1 MPPSART
8 IGHGSKRYSNRT
20 QRQNGRGLT
29 PVMYCAVVGSSEAT
43 KLLVQHGAE
52 INERNAFGSM
62 ALMWSVANRE
72 KIRLQAVSRPV
83 RTKVDEDVGISGTRR
98 PWSAQTPTTI
108 ERGTPKRFRN
118 ARYSTL
124 TAAWRIPPWLA

>member
-8 IGHGSKRYSNRT
+8 IGHGSKRCSNRA

-43 KLLVQHGAE
+43 KLLVHHGAE

-72 KIRLQAVSRPV
+72 KIRLQAVSRP
-83 RTKVDEDVGISGTRR
+83 RSGTKVDEDVGISGCTRR
-98 PWSAQTPTTI
+98 PWSAQTQQRSNEDP
-108 ERGTPKRFRN
+108 E
-118 ARYSTL
+118 TL
-124 TAAWRIPPWLA
+124 PQRSLFD